1 MTTMAV
7 CESGLVGFFHASG
20 GDQNLELSGLAN
32 GVSVA
37 VNQHNRRSAMEP
49 PLTVWKL
56 ISFLV
61 GAAVL
66 VLGSV
71 LTLLI
76 FFHDLSRDDVK
87 RFEGLVTSMDARMG
101 AMDRKID
108 VVIRDI
114 SGIRLQLNNLE
125 HKHDRSLGLE

>member
-1 MTTMAV
+1 
-7 CESGLVGFFHASG
+7 
-20 GDQNLELSGLAN
+20 
-32 GVSVA
+32 
-37 VNQHNRRSAMEP
+37 MEP